1 MQPAADA
8 SGFDAASGPSQGP
21 DAALT
26 AATRIQK
33 ALEEVRSV
41 RNAALAGLHFYP
53 ARATDP
59 RLYGPVLVPCSP
71 TQRRAQETLAAAG
84 GDPLRDA
91 AGVLVAWSGP
101 AVRVDRLKDLLE
113 MWVPDDKL
121 DAAAAAVTRRLLCDA
136 AGLAV
141 WPPASHAAIVSVLSC
156 FAQAAVDLADDAGLI
171 DEDALVEQAVESGW
185 DSRIG
190 GLAEACGLVR
200 VSGRLAVR
208 DNRVASAKA
217 ALLSFRRPA
226 GPAEVAE
233 LADRSERTVSLAFS
247 TCASIVRAGP
257 KLWTACEHKRL
268 LGFAAAA
275 AALADDAG
283 LINEADLM
291 ELAGS
296 HQWDGET
303 EDLVA
308 GCRLVR
314 VFDHVA
320 AQDSV
325 AAAAK
330 AVLLN
335 LARPATAAEVARV
348 VGRSADSV
356 RTAFSTC
363 GSIVRTSR
371 RHWSAHLDP
380 MFADVAAAG
389 AELADNVGL
398 INEQH
403 LAAAAVELGWGSTV
417 EEFVQRCGY
426 IRLSGLLALDAT
438 PKATAKAAVLH
449 LGGSATVAEVAAETG
464 STAPQA
470 AAALRLCKPSLRRGS
485 GGVWTVDPTAKSEPY
500 DASHSGGR
508 GRPRSSVSALA
519 PLARLCVDDAGL
531 VDEDCLA
538 AVAAENKTSAAAI
551 SRMCGLVRVKGRLAL
566 SDSTPAVVK
575 ATMMDLDRPA
585 PVAEIARITARTPK
599 SVSHAFAETASII
612 RVGRQRWTIDTPDGA
627 LGEFAAAA
635 LELRDDVGLIDETQL
650 RARAARQ
657 GHSDR
662 FDELVEACGFSWM
675 CGRLGSDP
683 TDRAA
688 IKSALLSLDRPASP
702 AEIAEMA
709 GLAAKRTASAL
720 ASIDSL
726 ALVGPA
732 MWVAKDAHGGVFAE
746 LAAALALCRDD
757 VGLIDENHLEEI
769 AAEHNWPRPVEEL
782 IDMCGLPR
790 LSGRLSMAD
799 TAAAAAKAVLLDLGR
814 AATLDE
820 LQNMSGHSYSAILNG
835 FARCESVERI
845 SAGKRGSSGLLR
857 VV

>member
-1 MQPAADA
+1 MSGSGEGAAA
-8 SGFDAASGPSQGP
+8 
-21 DAALT
+21 AALE
-26 AATRIQK
+26 AAAKIQD
-33 ALEEVRSV
+33 ALPTLPPKWSATWE
-41 RNAALAGLHFYP
+41 ALAAYP
-53 ARATDP
+53 AQATDP
-59 RLYGPVLVPCSP
+59 RLSGPVLAPRPMSQ
-71 TQRRAQETLAAAG
+71 QRAAAALCAAG
-84 GDPLRDA
+84 GDPLQRA
-91 AGVLVAWSGP
+91 ARQLALRCGPVLH
-101 AVRVDRLKDLLE
+101 VDRLRELLDD
-113 MWVPDDKL
+113 WVPEGSVDPQAV
-121 DAAAAAVTRRLLCDA
+121 AATKRLLCDA
-136 AGLAV
+136 AGLAAR
-141 WPPASHAAIVSVLSC
+141 PGAAHAATVEALSG
-156 FAQAAVDLADDAGLI
+156 FAQTAMRLADDAGLV
-171 DEDALVEQAVESGW
+171 DEAALAVHHAGPGW
-185 DSRIG
+185 YGVVDE
-190 GLAEACGLVR
+190 LAEACGLVR
-200 VSGRLAVR
+200 IFGRLAVR
-208 DNRVASAKA
+208 DNRTAAAKA
-217 ALLSFRRPA
+217 ALLRLGRAA

-233 LADRSERTVSLAFS
+233 MTDRSERTASLAFG

-257 KLWTACEHKRL
+257 KLWTACEQRQRL
-268 LGFAAAA
+268 EFAEQAAD
-275 AALADDAG
+275 LADDAE
-283 LINEADLM
+283 LIAEADLVD
-291 ELAGS
+291 LAES
-296 HQWDGET
+296 HKWAGDA
-303 EDLVA
+303 DLLVA
-308 GCRLVR
+308 GCHLVR
-314 VFDHVA
+314 VFGHVA
-320 AQDSV
+320 VQDSV
-325 AAAAK
+325 TAAAK

-335 LARPATAAEVARV
+335 LARPATADEVARI

-371 RHWSAHLDP
+371 RHWSAHPDP

-403 LAAAAVELGWGSTV
+403 LAAAAAELGWGSTV

-449 LGGSATVAEVAAETG
+449 LGGTATVAEVAAETG
-464 STAPQA
+464 STPPQA

-485 GGVWTVDPTAKSEPY
+485 GGVWSVDPTAKSEPY

-519 PLARLCVDDAGL
+519 PLARACADDAGL
-531 VDEDCLA
+531 VDKARLA
-538 AVAAENKTSAAAI
+538 AVAAKNKTTVAAI

-575 ATMMDLDRPA
+575 ATMMYLDRPA
-585 PVAEIARITARTPK
+585 SVAEIARVAARTPK
-599 SVSHAFAETASII
+599 SVSHAVAETASII
-612 RVGRQRWTIDTPDGA
+612 RVGRQRWTVDTPDGA

-635 LELRDDVGLIDETQL
+635 LELRDDVGLINETQL

-683 TDRAA
+683 TDKAA
-688 IKSALLSLDRPASP
+688 IKSAVLSLDRPASP
-702 AEIAEMA
+702 AEIAETA

-720 ASIDSL
+720 AAIDSL

-732 MWVAKDAHGGVFAE
+732 MWVAKDAHGGIFTE
-746 LAAALALCRDD
+746 FAAALALCRDD
-757 VGLIDENHLEEI
+757 VGLIDENHLKEI
-769 AAEHNWPRPVEEL
+769 ATEHNWQRPVKEL
-782 IDMCGLPR
+782 IHMCGLPH
-790 LSGRLSMAD
+790 LSGRLAMAD

-814 AATLDE
+814 AATLQE
-820 LQNMSGHSYSAILNG
+820 LENMSGHSYSAISNG